1 MRSFLW
7 CYYSW
12 FITSLALEKCKK
24 EFIILEII
32 LVQDFCPLKIKI
44 TQFPDG
50 FRLNYLKQWRHSLLK
65 KDRERFRGLPTDV
78 KFTINCAKLMFIFVI
93 HRLAIQILPRIYFS
107 CGGAAGIS
115 PLKKLIRM
123 FGPSSSV
130 VLELRRIISNQ
141 KWANASLVLRYIG
154 LGWFIIMDIFCES
167 SSILQSSR
175 QRHLNI

>member
-1 MRSFLW
+1 MFSWASEKMNVKFQKNCENTGKILKISCQKMYFCEIGHSFSRAPMRSFLW

-78 KFTINCAKLMFIFVI
+78 KFTINRAKLMFIFVI

-107 CGGAAGIS
+107 CGGAAGNFAV
-115 PLKKLIRM
+115 KKTHKN
-123 FGPSSSV
+123 V
-130 VLELRRIISNQ
+130 
-141 KWANASLVLRYIG
+141 WA
-154 LGWFIIMDIFCES
+154 FK
-167 SSILQSSR
+167 
-175 QRHLNI
+175 